1 MVKSK
6 VYKRSLPLQTRY
18 LMITVK
24 GVQFVEKWYQAE
36 SIPADLAKLYQL
48 TLKLTWMRGVMPFN
62 LATRIYYGKKPI
74 ELAKSRGYV
83 KITRRYNRLSE
94 DVKMRIREI
103 IGEAPRQ
110 IYA

>member
-6 VYKRSLPLQTRY
+6 LYKWTLPLQTRY

-24 GVQFVEKWYQAE
+24 GIQFVEKWYQAE
-36 SIPADLAKLYQL
+36 NIPADLAKIYQL
-48 TLKLTWMRGVMPFN
+48 ILKLTWMRGVMPFN

-74 ELAKSRGYV
+74 EQARSRGYV
-83 KITRRYNRLSE
+83 KITGRFNRLSE
-94 DVKMRIREI
+94 GVKKRIREI